1 MVALDLRQASKGK
14 AMQDIPSMIRQLNR
28 PRLLVQAARFG
39 VDGYR
44 REMHLRRLLG
54 RDRIPG
60 PAEAARRLMDREA
73 DMEAARRD
81 GRADYSFAR
90 HVEVLIAL
98 LGEARILRASG
109 PLHLARRAAPVG
121 GAPTLPAEAAAR
133 PQT

>member
-1 MVALDLRQASKGK
+1 
-14 AMQDIPSMIRQLNR
+14 MQDIPTMIRQLNR

-60 PAEAARRLMDREA
+60 PAEAARRLLDVEA
-73 DMEAARRD
+73 DMEAARRE
-81 GRADYSFAR
+81 GRADYAFAR

-98 LGEARILRASG
+98 LGEARILRAAG
-109 PLHLARRAAPVG
+109 QPRPVRQTTAPQG
-121 GAPTLPAEAAAR
+121 GAPAMPTEAAAR